1 MSLFKSNK
9 EFDGTVFLA
18 VMLVSFYTV
27 IWMVYLKPEFA
38 TSQGGTIILEIIKAM
53 FLVMV
58 GYLFR
63 KGQEAL
69 EEFQKRKQQGDDNRD

>member
-1 MSLFKSNK
+1 MALFKDNK

-18 VMLVSFYTV
+18 VMLISFYTV

-38 TSQGGTIILEIIKAM
+38 TSEGGTIILEIIKAM

-69 EEFQKRKQQGDDNRD
+69 EERRKQKEQEKQND